1 MANLSNFNA
10 SRDGDVPGPSATFSV
25 AVFMLFLLS
34 LITILGNSLILL
46 AFASEKKLWT
56 YQNHYIF
63 NMAIADLLIGL
74 TCMPLRATV
83 FLFNG
88 TWIFGE
94 PLCIIFIGA
103 QNVILGV
110 SVLGVVVICVDRY
123 LATFYP
129 LRHYRRKRKRTA
141 WIINIL
147 TWLIPFSLWAGL
159 SIAWDFVRPN
169 NQLALTGWCMPNY
182 ALSVETS
189 VGVVILRAV
198 CPFLFM
204 LVLYLCIYFRLKMD
218 RNKRLAALL
227 AQTQGKWR
235 SYPSTAR
242 ARSVDAI
249 DRELKRSDLGFGHHN
264 IPKTRPIGGI
274 GIPDQNTHCGNDLRH
289 DSENDTFEETNR
301 IRSLGHDC
309 IISAI
314 TSVHTSCTRDQ
325 TKLDLSPSYSVP
337 KHHDSHTS
345 PSNKAAVGI
354 NPPSSTTA
362 SCPEVV
368 FPIGTSKREG
378 SERFDGRACLD
389 TSANVPTTIAL
400 SRTPSMSNESLQSE
414 VELSPRPAHHESESS
429 NSKAMKTLTLLLLAF
444 FITWFPN
451 SAYLIIYSCLRDWL
465 NSLPIMPVIS
475 QVQQVCRWISYANSL
490 INPVAYAMAQP
501 LFRHVIKR
509 KFCKN

>member
-10 SRDGDVPGPSATFSV
+10 SWDGDVRGPTATFNV

-34 LITILGNSLILL
+34 LITIVGNSLILL

-63 NMAIADLLIGL
+63 NMTIADLLIGL

-83 FLFNG
+83 FLFDGN
-88 TWIFGE
+88 WIFGE

-103 QNVILGV
+103 QNAILGV

-147 TWLIPFSLWAGL
+147 TWLIPFALWAGL
-159 SIAWDFVRPN
+159 SIAWDFERPN

-204 LVLYLCIYFRLKMD
+204 LILYLCIYFRLKMG

-242 ARSVDAI
+242 TKSMGAI
-249 DRELKRSDLGFGHHN
+249 DRKLKRSDHGFERHN
-264 IPKTRPIGGI
+264 VLKTSPMGGI
-274 GIPDQNTHCGNDLRH
+274 RAHDRDAHCGNDLRH
-289 DSENDTFEETNR
+289 DPENNTFEETNR
-301 IRSLGHDC
+301 ISSLERDC

-314 TSVHTSCTRDQ
+314 TSVNTSCTRGQ
-325 TKLDLSPSYSVP
+325 IKLDLSPSYSVP
-337 KHHDSHTS
+337 KKHDSHTS
-345 PSNKAAVGI
+345 PSNREAVRI
-354 NPPSSTTA
+354 NPPSSTA
-362 SCPEVV
+362 SYPDLVY
-368 FPIGTSKREG
+368 PTGTSKREG
-378 SERFDGRACLD
+378 SERFDGRAYLV
-389 TSANVPTTIAL
+389 TSSNVPTPIAL

-414 VELSPRPAHHESESS
+414 VELSPRPAHHESDSS

-501 LFRHVIKR
+501 LFRHVIRR
-509 KFCKN
+509 KFCRN